1 MNPPFRDIHHEMAY
15 GVRRRSVRV
24 TDLNEQAL
32 AAEFFLKN
40 GGQRTRTLAGAIGV
54 TGKRARKLIKAARRA
69 NAQEGSA

>member
-1 MNPPFRDIHHEMAY
+1 MIPPRLQRDLAY
-15 GVRRRSVRV
+15 SRRSVEV

-40 GGQRTRTLAGAIGV
+40 GGQRTRSLAGAICV

-69 NAQEGSA
+69 NSILPK